1 MEIKLSTIKKILF
14 VLLAVFAVI
23 AAVRFALPLLG
34 GNVQAETEPTPL
46 PDGREAAI
54 AGLTALFS
62 VDVTTGYDAWLESVC
77 AVSTEN
83 GCAFAEL
90 FMNWDRVVER
100 KIRSEYRV
108 QSAELYLDKGDRQVW
123 KVSGTTRNLNT
134 GEEQG
139 GVTPVLVVREGDE
152 WKFDH
157 FLFDQELQALESE
170 P

>member
-1 MEIKLSTIKKILF
+1 MEIKLSTVKKALVVLLVVFAAIAAMRF
-14 VLLAVFAVI
+14 VLPMFNTA
-23 AAVRFALPLLG
+23 
-34 GNVQAETEPTPL
+34 QAEPEPTTV

-62 VDVTTGYDAWLESVC
+62 TDVTTGYDAWLQSVC

-90 FMNWDRVVER
+90 FTNWDRVVET
-100 KIRSEYRV
+100 KARSEYRV

-123 KVSGTTRNLNT
+123 KVNGTTRNLNT

-157 FLFDQELQALESE
+157 FLFDQELQALERE

>member
-1 MEIKLSTIKKILF
+1 LEIKLSTIKKALVI
-14 VLLAVFAVI
+14 LLAVFVII
-23 AAVRFALPLLG
+23 AAVRFVLPLLG
-34 GNVQAETEPTPL
+34 GDVQAEAEPTPV

-54 AGLTALFS
+54 AGLTALFTT
-62 VDVTTGYDAWLESVC
+62 DVTTGYDAWLQSVC

-90 FMNWDRVVER
+90 FTNWDRVVEQ
-100 KIRSEYRV
+100 KVRSEYRV

-123 KVSGTTRNLNT
+123 KVTGTIRNLNT
-134 GEEQG
+134 GEEKG
-139 GVTPVLVVREGDE
+139 GEIPVLVVREGDE

-157 FLFDQELQALESE
+157 FLFDQELQALENE

>member
-1 MEIKLSTIKKILF
+1 SVEIKLSTVKKALV
-14 VLLAVFAVI
+14 VLLVVFAAI
-23 AAVRFALPLLG
+23 AAVRFGLPMF
-34 GNVQAETEPTPL
+34 NTAQAEPEPTAV

-62 VDVTTGYDAWLESVC
+62 VDVTTGYDAWLQSVC

-90 FMNWDRVVER
+90 FANWDRVVET
-100 KIRSEYRV
+100 KARSEYRV
-108 QSAELYLDKGDRQVW
+108 QAAELRKDLGDRQVW
-123 KVSGTTRNLNT
+123 MVTGAIHDLNT
-134 GEEQG
+134 GEEKG
-139 GVTPVLVVREGDE
+139 GEIPVLVVRENGE

-157 FLFDQELQALESE
+157 FLFEQELQALEAQ